1 MSAIYCISY
10 NNYFNRTVKREETI
24 AAYLGENNS
33 NVRYSEANFNFNP
46 ADGANTAITVGR
58 SENPAN
64 DYGDYLLVVE
74 NGEIASRWFILDEDR
89 LRGKQ
94 YKLNLRRDIVAD
106 YYEQVLNS
114 TAFIEKGLP
123 NKDSALIFNSEGISL
138 NQIKKGETPL
148 IDDSRMAWICGF
160 VDRETEAKT
169 NNDTIKS
176 VIKKERIRLV
186 ILPAIRLHLSFY
198 ICVPKIKAVLN
209 YNTIQVFILCIGC

>member
-10 NNYFNRTVKREETI
+10 NNYFNRTVKREESL

-74 NGEIASRWFILDEDR
+74 NGEIVSRWFILDEDR

-94 YKLNLRRDIVAD
+94 YKLNLRRDIVVD
-106 YYEQVLNS
+106 YYEQVLTS

-123 NKDSALIFNSEGISL
+123 NEDSALIFNSEGISL

-169 NNDTIKS
+169 ISINSTVVADYEMSSYRYKDYFNKDANSLTIIDGY
-176 VIKKERIRLV
+176 VYV
-186 ILPAIRLHLSFY
+186 T
-198 ICVPKIKAVLN
+198 
-209 YNTIQVFILCIGC
+209 NTQYSS

>member
-10 NNYFNRTVKREETI
+10 NNYFNRTVKREESL
-24 AAYLGENNS
+24 AAYLGANNS

-58 SENPAN
+58 SEKHAN

-74 NGEIASRWFILDEDR
+74 NGGIVSRWFILDEDR
-89 LRGKQ
+89 IRGKQ

-123 NKDSALIFNSEGISL
+123 KYDSTLIFNSEGIPF
-138 NQIKKGETPL
+138 NQIKKGEYPL
-148 IDDSRMAWICGF
+148 KDETNSAWIVGYIPKNSF
-160 VDRETEAKT
+160 ET
-169 NNDTIKS
+169 DTSITADYVKS
-176 VIKKERIRLV
+176 GIE
-186 ILPAIRLHLSFY
+186 
-198 ICVPKIKAVLN
+198 N
-209 YNTIQVFILCIGC
+209 YTTTDITQ